1 VILVTL
7 DASQNTHGSTKQCL
21 ECGEVKDDRRPPLEY
36 VKMQDLH
43 GSATQSRVCAE
54 AQYLQGDVMQHL
66 GALNRLSLMIT
77 WMPL

>member
-1 VILVTL
+1 
-7 DASQNTHGSTKQCL
+7 
-21 ECGEVKDDRRPPLEY
+21 
-36 VKMQDLH
+36 MQDLR
-43 GSATQSRVCAE
+43 GSATQPRACAE